1 MMSSSMRRVASGA
14 LTLVVF
20 AGCSSR
26 SPFSDTI
33 DENHARHSLSL
44 AAGPSQGLDGAASR
58 LPALGEGARLEDYL
72 RYAILENPGLKAL
85 FQEWKAAVERQPQVS
100 ALPDPR
106 FTYGY
111 YLAEVETRVGP
122 MQHSLSLSQTFPW
135 FGKLKDREDA
145 AVRYARAAYE
155 RFEAARLTL
164 TFRVERAYNEL
175 FFLEQSITITKDS
188 IELLRQFERVVRTRY
203 RVAAAG
209 HPDIIRIQVELG
221 EIEDRL
227 RQLRD
232 LRAPYTA
239 RLNAALNRAPRS
251 PIASP
256 PSLSERE
263 VSIPEERLLSVLAD
277 RNPELLALQEEIE
290 RERIR
295 ADIAR
300 NEGFPDF
307 TVGLGYTFV
316 GERDDADFRGEGD
329 DALLGTLSVNL
340 PIWRGKYAA
349 GTREATARRLATANR
364 RDEATNR
371 LASELQEALFEHE
384 DARRRVTLYRDT
396 LIPKATESLHAS
408 LSSFEQGQSD
418 YFDLLDTQRTL
429 LEFQLAIERARVDR
443 STSAARIEK
452 IVGVPLSELAD
463 DSSNSEGG
471 TP

>member
-1 MMSSSMRRVASGA
+1 MMSSSMRRVVSGA
-14 LTLVVF
+14 LTLVVL

-26 SPFSDTI
+26 SPLSDTI
-33 DENHARHSLSL
+33 DENRARHSLSP
-44 AAGPSQGLDGAASR
+44 AAGPSHGRDRAAPR

-72 RYAILENPGLKAL
+72 RYAVLENPGLKAL

-135 FGKLKDREDA
+135 FGKLRDREDA

-164 TFRVERAYNEL
+164 TFRVEHAYNEL
-175 FFLEQSITITKDS
+175 FFLEQSITITKDN

-300 NEGFPDF
+300 KEGFPDF

-349 GTREATARRLATANR
+349 GTREATARRLATTNR

-443 STSAARIEK
+443 ATSAARIEQ

-463 DSSNSEGG
+463 DSSNSEG